1 MWTAWEL
8 LERGASGAILGAG
21 VCGRG
26 PSGRNGGFVDN
37 LWHAAP
43 RVRERFGDDAAL
55 VLGRASSDSVEAI
68 GAWCEAEGVDAWYR
82 RAGQLVLSAAPAQD
96 GAGDEVAAACAAV
109 GAPEEA
115 VAMTAE
121 AVRGRIDS
129 PVLRGGTFMPR
140 AATVHPAR
148 LALGLR
154 RRLVARGARIFERSR
169 VRAVHGTT
177 AETDGGRVR
186 AGALVLAAGC
196 AQIAARPLR
205 HRLTGASSH
214 MVMTGPVPDVLEETG
229 WTGGEAVT
237 DGRALVHYFR
247 TTPDGRIAFGW
258 GGGRILA
265 GGRTRGRAEVD
276 RDVIAQVRTDL
287 VRFFPALAGR
297 RVEHAWGGP
306 IDASPSHLPTIAPL
320 PGGRAWA
327 VFGFT
332 GNGVGPS
339 HLAGRILGRLSAGVE
354 DDLTTLAIVDPPVL
368 TVPPDPFRWLG
379 GNLIRAGI
387 EAKERAEEADRRPAP
402 LARAVARVPSLLG
415 VHIGR

>member
-109 GAPEEA
+109 GAGGEA
-115 VAMTAE
+115 VAVTAE
-121 AVRGRIDS
+121 SVRARIDS
-129 PVLRGGTFMPR
+129 PVLRGGTFMPT

-154 RRLVARGARIFERSR
+154 RRLVERGARIFERSR
-169 VRAVHGTT
+169 VRAIRGTT

-196 AQIAARPLR
+196 TQIAARPLR
-205 HRLTGASSH
+205 LRLTGASSH
-214 MVMTGPVPDVLEETG
+214 MVMTGPVPDVLEDTG

-265 GGRTRGRAEVD
+265 GGRTNGRAEVD
-276 RDVIAQVRTDL
+276 RDVIAQVRADL
-287 VRFFPALAGR
+287 VRFFPVLAGR

-306 IDASPSHLPTIAPL
+306 IDASPTHLPFVTTL
-320 PGGRAWA
+320 PGGHAHA
-327 VFGFT
+327 AMGYT

-339 HLAGRILGRLSAGVE
+339 HLAGRALAALALGR
-354 DDLTTLAIVDPPVL
+354 DDGAAALAIVGPLPPR
-368 TVPPDPFRWLG
+368 VPPEPLRVAG
-379 GNLIRAGI
+379 AATIRRAI
-387 EAKERAEEADRRPAP
+387 VAKEAAEQDERRPGPIASA
-402 LARAVARVPSLLG
+402 LAALPERMG
-415 VHIGR
+415 MHIVR